1 MSEVEKWIDAAGVW
15 IATFLNSET
24 GGMLLLGA
32 VALLFMYIYFN
43 D

>member
-1 MSEVEKWIDAAGVW
+1 MSEVEKWIDAVGVW

-24 GGMLLLGA
+24 GGMILLGA
-32 VALLFMYIYFN
+32 LAGLFMFILFN